1 MKEIFIEVDGKK
13 ISALVEDKEWQKL
26 VQPVKKTGYEVV
38 KEKECYWTINSAN
51 KVMFNTEAN
60 REYDREVCDNANYYS
75 DKTVAENNARADK
88 LMRQLRKF
96 AVEHREKGLTWKDYC
111 SNKYKIDFD
120 HNAKKYILMIISM
133 YSLMEQYIL
142 ILNKPPSLLS
152 THLKMNF
159 SGTLRHI
166 KIACSYININLK
178 RNLTYDK

>member
-51 KVMFNTEAN
+51 KVMFKTEAN

-96 AVEHREKGLTWKDYC
+96 AVEHREKELDWKDDCQNKYQIVFDHDENNLGIERHQFMHYC
-111 SNKYKIDFD
+111 SIHFDSYKTAQLAINTFKDELLWYFTEYKD
-120 HNAKKYILMIISM
+120 
-133 YSLMEQYIL
+133 SL
-142 ILNKPPSLLS
+142 
-152 THLKMNF
+152 
-159 SGTLRHI
+159 
-166 KIACSYININLK
+166 
-178 RNLTYDK
+178 